1 MAVKAPRRLRPPA
14 PAAALGLLLRLCLG
28 TASGRD
34 PYYDVLG
41 LSKDA
46 TTQDVRRQFR
56 KLSVRLHPDKNPSA
70 DTPAGRA
77 AYERLQLANEWLA
90 SDDKRQLYD
99 LYGEWKSTNDRARG
113 HQFAGRHSAIEFFR
127 DETLIRNVRTEGE
140 AQQIFGLKT
149 RRAYLMM
156 LYAPW
161 LSSCMEAVDVYRKVA
176 SNLREETGEDGI
188 QLAAVNCESNLQS
201 FCLRYGRLRNQ
212 FELPVVLLLDPTE
225 SLVDRYRGRMVA
237 EELAEYAIASDK
249 GIRHVHTLDERSFPA
264 HIADAGTYAKDFWLV
279 LFCTAGEPLCREV
292 KPVLKRLAYSA
303 KSAAKVGL
311 VNCRQRRGA
320 DGYAEVEPFCQE
332 QGAAEV
338 PVLMAYRRGVRSEQ
352 KGEAIPLLPPEQED
366 DHMAAAPMLVL
377 RAMEAVL
384 RLGAP
389 AAAPAA
395 AADTSGEGEMEEE
408 PLRREGEL

>member
-1 MAVKAPRRLRPPA
+1 MPVALLCRQRLATSALAV
-14 PAAALGLLLRLCLG
+14 GLLGCLAAG
-28 TASGRD
+28 APSGHD
-34 PYYDVLG
+34 SYYEVLG
-41 LSKDA
+41 LGREA
-46 TTQDVRRQFR
+46 TTQDARRQFR
-56 KLSVRLHPDKNPSA
+56 KLSVKLHPDKNPSA
-70 DTPAGRA
+70 NTPQGRA

-90 SDDKRQLYD
+90 NDDKRQLYD
-99 LYGEWKSTNDRARG
+99 LYGEWKSSNDRARG

-127 DETLIRNVRTEGE
+127 DEPLIRNVRTESE

-161 LSSCMEAVDVYRKVA
+161 LSSCVEATDVYRKVA

-188 QLAAVNCESNLQS
+188 QLAAVNCESNLQT
-201 FCLRYGRLRNQ
+201 FCLKYGRLRNQ

-225 SLVDRYRGRMVA
+225 SLTDRYRGRMVA

-249 GIRHVHTLDERSFPA
+249 GIRHVHTLDERSFSA
-264 HIADAGTYAKDFWLV
+264 NIADAGTYSADFWLV
-279 LFCTAGEPLCREV
+279 LFCTNSEPLCRDV

-311 VNCRQRRGA
+311 VNCRQRRSA
-320 DGYAEVEPFCQE
+320 DGYVEVEPFCQE
-332 QGAAEV
+332 QGAEEV

-352 KGEAIPLLPPEQED
+352 KGEAIPLLPTEQD
-366 DHMAAAPMLVL
+366 DPMVAAPMLVL

-389 AAAPAA
+389 VAPPAA
-395 AADTSGEGEMEEE
+395 SADASGEAASEEPGGKEEE
-408 PLRREGEL
+408 L